1 MYVVKH
7 ALLRCTKTIKT
18 LAPGKREDHEL
29 KPKMTFSIDE
39 RYMLCSWR
47 LALRSAQSYSESPK
61 EQPKPYGE
69 IFIALDVKGAS
80 VFRGCH
86 CHWGEEVLLLWAFEA
101 FS

>member
-1 MYVVKH
+1 MKGICYVVG
-7 ALLRCTKTIKT
+7 AWLY
-18 LAPGKREDHEL
+18 DQ
-29 KPKMTFSIDE
+29 PKV
-39 RYMLCSWR
+39 
-47 LALRSAQSYSESPK
+47 QSYSESPK